1 MQGAGNYYAQIRSVC
16 GLQYRLQVE
25 LPPPT
30 ALGNLEGAHLGRRL
44 VTELSAWIMIDPV
57 LNPLDIPCRK
67 LANIR
72 SFGHK
77 SSDQLIL
84 VLVAS
89 PFPRAVGVRTID
101 VRALFEQSGWS
112 APSALFK
119 NSLPLSTV
127 MVLKIS
133 EKREP

>member
-1 MQGAGNYYAQIRSVC
+1 MVDPIR
-16 GLQYRLQVE
+16 
-25 LPPPT
+25 
-30 ALGNLEGAHLGRRL
+30 
-44 VTELSAWIMIDPV
+44 
-57 LNPLDIPCRK
+57 NPFDFTVGE

-72 SFGHK
+72 SFWHK
-77 SSDQLIL
+77 TPDQLVL